1 MKSKTKILTFLIILA
16 ILDMVIPIPF
26 TTLLLIYILFEK
38 PPWFKKMVTEVYGA

>member
-16 ILDMVIPIPF
+16 VLDMVIPIPF

-38 PPWFKKMVTEVYGA
+38 PPWFKNMVTEIYVT

>member
-1 MKSKTKILTFLIILA
+1 MKSKTKILIFLVILA

-38 PPWFKKMVTEVYGA
+38 PPWFKNMVTEIYGT